1 MHVTGFKREKS
12 LSGVIRLPIF
22 PLVDDGFQLS
32 VESIP
37 NVVALIFYCDV
48 M

>member
-22 PLVDDGFQLS
+22 PLVDDGF
-32 VESIP
+32 
-37 NVVALIFYCDV
+37 N
-48 M
+48 